1 MLWTILECSLR
12 LAWRTKGWRSSRR
25 SFKVG
30 EDEDEDEDEE
40 EEEDAWESAVV
51 DSVVHSDSFV
61 EVCTYSIYVYY

>member
-30 EDEDEDEDEE
+30 EDEDEDEE
-40 EEEDAWESAVV
+40 EEEDAWEAAVV
-51 DSVVHSDSFV
+51 DAAMHSDSLV
-61 EVCTYSIYVYY
+61 ELCINVYY